1 MKFIRLD
8 RNNQVNGAGLRC
20 VVWVSGCENYCEE
33 CHNPESWDYNY
44 GHNWSY
50 EDYKILTEQMSSPE
64 ISGITLTGG
73 DPLAPNNRRDTEAF
87 CHWFKETFPNK
98 TIWLYT
104 GYLFED
110 VDSYLHDVD
119 VLIDGKYDKVL
130 NPGPGKA
137 KWRGSTN
144 QRVIDVQKSLEK
156 GWIVEYV
163 DFNGKTISENE
174 RDQ

>member
-87 CHWFKETFPNK
+87 CH
-98 TIWLYT
+98 
-104 GYLFED
+104 
-110 VDSYLHDVD
+110 
-119 VLIDGKYDKVL
+119 
-130 NPGPGKA
+130 
-137 KWRGSTN
+137 
-144 QRVIDVQKSLEK
+144 
-156 GWIVEYV
+156 
-163 DFNGKTISENE
+163 
-174 RDQ
+174 